1 MLNPPLPHPT
11 PPFSGMN
18 AVHEVSEGMPFCRL
32 TLYIDLHSGVSV
44 RFRITLGQNRT
55 AGDSDVVFLQK
66 TPPPPKGLGPSLA
79 YHSIV
84 VLCPLAWLRDRPPHR
99 DVVSHDRPWEHLPM
113 EL

>member
-66 TPPPPKGLGPSLA
+66 TPPPQRPRTLSCLPLNCGSLPFGLA
-79 YHSIV
+79 K
-84 VLCPLAWLRDRPPHR
+84 RPATSQGCGKP
-99 DVVSHDRPWEHLPM
+99 
-113 EL
+113 